1 MFLNKNL
8 QGIYLQ
14 NNFSDTADLKIH
26 ETPVTKAIPQRY
38 KLKFL
43 LCYNRTMEKVT
54 LTELYKQFFMLG
66 VQLLGGGY
74 VIVPLMKKAF
84 IEDRNWLTED
94 ELVNFYALGQCIPG
108 IIAANVS
115 AFTGYKL
122 RGKRGAAVALA
133 GIITSPIICILTI
146 AAVLDKLLQLSF
158 IQSVFWAVNI
168 AVVILLYLSVKEVW
182 GKSMKDLFS
191 WVIFIATIIAS
202 LIFKVSPAIII
213 VCSLVF
219 GVIYKVIEKKRSER

>member
-1 MFLNKNL
+1 
-8 QGIYLQ
+8 
-14 NNFSDTADLKIH
+14 
-26 ETPVTKAIPQRY
+26 
-38 KLKFL
+38 
-43 LCYNRTMEKVT
+43 MEKIT
-54 LTELYKQFFMLG
+54 LAELYKQFFLLG

-84 IEDRNWLTED
+84 VEDRDWLTEE
-94 ELVNFYALGQCIPG
+94 ELVNYYALGQCIPG

-122 RGKRGAAVALA
+122 RGKIGAAVALA
-133 GIITSPIICILTI
+133 GIISSPVICILAI
-146 AAVLDKLLQLSF
+146 ATVLYKLLQLSF
-158 IQSVFWAVNI
+158 IQSIFWAVNI

-182 GKSMKDLFS
+182 NQSMKGIFS
-191 WVIFIATIIAS
+191 WVIFIATLVAS

-219 GVIYKVIEKKRSER
+219 GVSYKIFEKKRSER

>member
-1 MFLNKNL
+1 
-8 QGIYLQ
+8 
-14 NNFSDTADLKIH
+14 
-26 ETPVTKAIPQRY
+26 
-38 KLKFL
+38 
-43 LCYNRTMEKVT
+43 MEKIT
-54 LTELYKQFFMLG
+54 LAELYKQFFLLG

-84 IEDRNWLTED
+84 VEDRDWLTEE
-94 ELVNFYALGQCIPG
+94 ELVNYYALGQCIPG

-133 GIITSPIICILTI
+133 GIISSPVICILAI
-146 AAVLDKLLQLSF
+146 ATVLDKLLQLSF
-158 IQSVFWAVNI
+158 IQSIFWAVNI

-182 GKSMKDLFS
+182 NQSMKGIFS
-191 WVIFIATIIAS
+191 WVIFIATLVAS

-219 GVIYKVIEKKRSER
+219 GVSYKIFEKKRSER

>member
-1 MFLNKNL
+1 
-8 QGIYLQ
+8 
-14 NNFSDTADLKIH
+14 
-26 ETPVTKAIPQRY
+26 
-38 KLKFL
+38 
-43 LCYNRTMEKVT
+43 MEKIT
-54 LTELYKQFFMLG
+54 LAELYKQFFLLG

-84 IEDRNWLTED
+84 VEDRDWLTEE
-94 ELVNFYALGQCIPG
+94 ELVNYYALGQCIPG

-122 RGKRGAAVALA
+122 RGKIGAAVALA
-133 GIITSPIICILTI
+133 GIISSPVICILAI
-146 AAVLDKLLQLSF
+146 ATVLDKLLQLSF
-158 IQSVFWAVNI
+158 IQSIFWAVNI

-182 GKSMKDLFS
+182 NQSMKGIFS
-191 WVIFIATIIAS
+191 WAIFIATLVSS

-219 GVIYKVIEKKRSER
+219 GVSYKIFEKKRSER

>member
-1 MFLNKNL
+1 
-8 QGIYLQ
+8 
-14 NNFSDTADLKIH
+14 
-26 ETPVTKAIPQRY
+26 
-38 KLKFL
+38 
-43 LCYNRTMEKVT
+43 MEKIT
-54 LTELYKQFFMLG
+54 LAELYKQFFLLG

-84 IEDRNWLTED
+84 VEDRDWLTEE
-94 ELVNFYALGQCIPG
+94 ELVNYYALGQCIPG

-133 GIITSPIICILTI
+133 GIISSPVICILAI
-146 AAVLDKLLQLSF
+146 AMVLDKLLQLSF
-158 IQSVFWAVNI
+158 IQSIFWAVNI

-182 GKSMKDLFS
+182 NQSMKGIFS
-191 WVIFIATIIAS
+191 WVIFIATLVAS

-219 GVIYKVIEKKRSER
+219 GVSYKIFEKKRSER

>member
-1 MFLNKNL
+1 MK
-8 QGIYLQ
+8 
-14 NNFSDTADLKIH
+14 
-26 ETPVTKAIPQRY
+26 
-38 KLKFL
+38 
-43 LCYNRTMEKVT
+43 KVS
-54 LTELYKQFFMLG
+54 LAELYWQFFLIG

-74 VIVPLMKKAF
+74 VIVPLMKKSF
-84 IEDRNWLTED
+84 IEDKNWLTEE
-94 ELVNFYALGQCIPG
+94 ELVNYYALGQCIPG

-133 GIITSPIICILTI
+133 GIITSPIICILAI
-146 AAVLDKLLQLSF
+146 ATVLDKLLQLSF
-158 IQSVFWAVNI
+158 IQSIFWAVNI

-182 GKSMKDLFS
+182 QQSMKGIFS
-191 WVIFIATIIAS
+191 WVIFGATLIAS

-219 GVIYKVIEKKRSER
+219 GVGYKILEKKRSER

>member
-1 MFLNKNL
+1 MK
-8 QGIYLQ
+8 
-14 NNFSDTADLKIH
+14 KI
-26 ETPVTKAIPQRY
+26 
-38 KLKFL
+38 
-43 LCYNRTMEKVT
+43 T
-54 LTELYKQFFMLG
+54 LWELYVQFFLLG

-84 IEDRNWLTED
+84 VEDRDWLSEE
-94 ELVNFYALGQCIPG
+94 ELVNYYALGQCIPG

-133 GIITSPIICILTI
+133 GIITSPVICILAI
-146 AAVLDKLLQLSF
+146 ATVLDKLLQLSF
-158 IQSVFWAVNI
+158 IQSIFWSVNI

-182 GKSMKDLFS
+182 SQSMKDAFS
-191 WVIFIATIIAS
+191 WVIFIATLIAS

-219 GVIYKVIEKKRSER
+219 GMAYKIIEKKRSER

>member
-1 MFLNKNL
+1 
-8 QGIYLQ
+8 
-14 NNFSDTADLKIH
+14 
-26 ETPVTKAIPQRY
+26 
-38 KLKFL
+38 
-43 LCYNRTMEKVT
+43 MEKIT
-54 LTELYKQFFMLG
+54 LAELYKQFFLLG

-84 IEDRNWLTED
+84 VEDRDWLTEE
-94 ELVNFYALGQCIPG
+94 ELVNYYALGQCIPG

-122 RGKRGAAVALA
+122 RGKIGAAVALA
-133 GIITSPIICILTI
+133 GIISSPVICILAI
-146 AAVLDKLLQLSF
+146 ATVLDKLLQLSF
-158 IQSVFWAVNI
+158 IQSIFWAVNI

-182 GKSMKDLFS
+182 NQSMKGIFS
-191 WVIFIATIIAS
+191 WVIFIATLVAS

-219 GVIYKVIEKKRSER
+219 GVSYKIFEKKRSER